1 MCCTKNYQHE
11 EFDEEFKE
19 RIFNTYKFSSHVNNE
34 FVLLLLKGISLFE
47 YMENWEKLNEASL
60 PRKNIFYSHWNMED
74 ISDAD

>member
-60 PRKNIFYSHWNMED
+60 PRKNIFYSHWNMKD

>member
-60 PRKNIFYSHWNMED
+60 PRKNIFYSH
-74 ISDAD
+74 